1 MKRIIITLLLL
12 PLSSVA
18 MSPSYKAII
27 SIRSLRSGKEAIT
40 KKATISIDKEHS
52 ELFDFS
58 APDASNV
65 DKTTVTLLLLN
76 IQGNKAKVQ
85 YTIKTDRVDGDGVEG
100 GGETKRTKVI
110 PMNESVPMN
119 NLDPSSKVF
128 LRLQQVQFDLTLA
141 DQEKST
147 VKAKL

>member
-40 KKATISIDKEHS
+40 RNATIFIDKEHS
-52 ELFDFS
+52 EPFDFS

-85 YTIKTDRVDGDGVEG
+85 YTIETERG
-100 GGETKRTKVI
+100 GGGGGISGETKKTEVI
-110 PMNESVPMN
+110 SMNESTNMN
-119 NLDPSSKVF
+119 ALD
-128 LRLQQVQFDLTLA
+128 RLNALTKLEQVQFDLTLA
-141 DQEKST
+141 DQEKSS
-147 VKAKL
+147 L

>member
-40 KKATISIDKEHS
+40 IKATISIDKEHS

>member
-27 SIRSLRSGKEAIT
+27 SIRSLRSSKDAIT
-40 KKATISIDKEHS
+40 RNATIFIDKEHS
-52 ELFDFS
+52 EPFDFS

-85 YTIKTDRVDGDGVEG
+85 YTIETERVG
-100 GGETKRTKVI
+100 GGGEICGETKRTEVI
-110 PMNESVPMN
+110 SMNESTNMN
-119 NLDPSSKVF
+119 ALD
-128 LRLQQVQFDLTLA
+128 RLNALTKLEQVQFDLTLA

>member
-85 YTIKTDRVDGDGVEG
+85 YTIKTDRRGGGVEG

-110 PMNESVPMN
+110 PMNESTNMN
-119 NLDPSSKVF
+119 ALD
-128 LRLQQVQFDLTLA
+128 RLNALTKLEQVQFDLTLA
-141 DQEKST
+141 DQEKSS
-147 VKAKL
+147 L

>member
-18 MSPSYKAII
+18 MSPSHKAII

>member
-18 MSPSYKAII
+18 MSPSHKAII

-85 YTIKTDRVDGDGVEG
+85 YTIKTDRRGGGVEG

-128 LRLQQVQFDLTLA
+128 LRSQQVQFDLTLA